1 MTKRQ
6 HLRQRGFTLIE
17 LLVVI
22 AIIAVLVALLLPAV
36 QQARE
41 AARRS
46 ACKNNLKQIGLALHN
61 YHDTYNSLPLGVRND
76 QGNRWGMS
84 WFVGI
89 LPYVDQAPLYN
100 QLNPSAAHSGYIGNG
115 AVANRKTISV
125 LACPSSPMDPINKD
139 TGRGWTQR
147 PHYIGISGATNG
159 DGFTNPTNS
168 NQFNTNNCCSAT
180 PQGIRSVNG
189 VLVPSKGLTF
199 ATIQDGTSNT
209 IAVGECSA
217 FFYDAAGN
225 SPRAVNSNHGWMM
238 GTNSGSQRP
247 GNRTFNL
254 TTIRYAPNTTNDSLP
269 GTGNNDGENN
279 GIYSAHTGGVQ
290 ILLADGSVRFLSENI
305 SMLTLRRL
313 ATRNDGQPVGAF

>member
-89 LPYVDQAPLYN
+89 LPYVDQAPLIIN
-100 QLNPSAAHSGYIGNG
+100 ST
-115 AVANRKTISV
+115 RV
-125 LACPSSPMDPINKD
+125 L
-139 TGRGWTQR
+139 
-147 PHYIGISGATNG
+147 H
-159 DGFTNPTNS
+159 
-168 NQFNTNNCCSAT
+168 
-180 PQGIRSVNG
+180 IRV
-189 VLVPSKGLTF
+189 
-199 ATIQDGTSNT
+199 I
-209 IAVGECSA
+209 
-217 FFYDAAGN
+217 
-225 SPRAVNSNHGWMM
+225 
-238 GTNSGSQRP
+238 
-247 GNRTFNL
+247 
-254 TTIRYAPNTTNDSLP
+254 
-269 GTGNNDGENN
+269 
-279 GIYSAHTGGVQ
+279 
-290 ILLADGSVRFLSENI
+290 
-305 SMLTLRRL
+305 L
-313 ATRNDGQPVGAF
+313 ATEQSPTGKPSQSWPVLQARWILSIKTPVVAGRNVHITSASRGRLTVMVSPIPPTLISSIPIIVVVQPLKGFVLSTACWSHPKD